1 MKKENFV
8 TLVMSTIGGLIFA
21 LGMCMAL
28 LPEWNAFTLGV
39 VCDAVGA
46 VVLLAMVIVRRK
58 MTNAPEIKI
67 NGRTVGIVFYGVI
80 STIVFGVGM
89 CMTMVWEGLM
99 IPGIIVGIVGI
110 ALLLGLYRFMFIKK
124 VSVSLFCYKQ
134 YIILTSIFKYSDE
147 MICFTKNMV
156 GKQHS

>member
-28 LPEWNAFTLGV
+28 LPEWDAFTPGV
-39 VCDAVGA
+39 VCSAVGV

-58 MTNAPEIKI
+58 MTNAPAIKI
-67 NGRTVGIVFYGVI
+67 NGRTVGIIIYGVV

-89 CMTMVWEGLM
+89 CMTMVCEGL
-99 IPGIIVGIVGI
+99 
-110 ALLLGLYRFMFIKK
+110 RFREL
-124 VSVSLFCYKQ
+124 S
-134 YIILTSIFKYSDE
+134 
-147 MICFTKNMV
+147 
-156 GKQHS
+156 